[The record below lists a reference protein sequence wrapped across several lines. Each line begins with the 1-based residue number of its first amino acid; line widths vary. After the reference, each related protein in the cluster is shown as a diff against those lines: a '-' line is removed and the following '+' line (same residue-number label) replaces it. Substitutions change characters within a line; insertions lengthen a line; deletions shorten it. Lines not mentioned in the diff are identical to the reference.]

1 MLNNLCHSSFLQQGR
16 SVGPQVYKLLR
27 NKIIQGELAPGMR
40 ISEAEISKALEVSR
54 QPVRE
59 AFIKL
64 RNDGLVEVR
73 PQRGTFVTKIYV
85 NAVNDARFI
94 REAIEVEIVRLLADT
109 CQPDQIKQ
117 LREIIDQQRHQ
128 CTIDI
133 EKFFH
138 LDEAFHRLLADFA
151 DKGTVWDV
159 IGRLK
164 AHFDR
169 VRYVSSS
176 HKSLD
181 RVIDHHVQIVDALE
195 AHDAHKAEQF
205 IRDHMKEVLIDLP
218 KIMEQQPEIFAE
230 QGNIQL

>member
-1 MLNNLCHSSFLQQGR
+1 MLKSLYKSSFLRQGK

-27 NKIIQGELAPGMR
+27 DKIIQGELAPGVR

-59 AFIKL
+59 AFINL

-73 PQRGTFVTKIYV
+73 PQRGTFVTKIHV
-85 NAVNDARFI
+85 HAVSDARFI
-94 REAIEVEIVRLLADT
+94 REAIEVEIIRELAAH
-109 CQPDQIKQ
+109 CKPEQIAQ
-117 LREIIDQQRHQ
+117 LRGNIEQQREQ
-128 CTIDI
+128 SDIDV
-133 EKFFH
+133 EKFFN

-169 VRYVSSS
+169 VRYVSSI
-176 HKSLD
+176 HKPLD
-181 RVIDHHVQIVDALE
+181 GVIEHHIAIVDALE
-195 AHDAHKAEQF
+195 THDADRAEKV
-205 IRDHMKEVLIDLP
+205 IRDHMKEVLYDLP
-218 KIMEQQPEIFAE
+218 KIMQQQPEIFSE
-230 QGNIQL
+230 EGSI